1 MDFFDANPRCK
12 FEKTCR
18 LETRKF
24 LRRWD
29 RGQVGRTAGACI
41 KWQVD
46 IVHQCIMVMEDSKKS
61 FRDLGVKKHNFFV
74 QIVYGLENLH
84 PLKTSQHQGTII
96 RS

>member
-24 LRRWD
+24 LRRLVHASSGKW
-29 RGQVGRTAGACI
+29 TSCI
-41 KWQVD
+41 T
-46 IVHQCIMVMEDSKKS
+46 VMEDSKKS
-61 FRDLGVKKHNFFV
+61 FRDPGVKKHNLFV
-74 QIVYGLENLH
+74 QIVYGFENLQ

-96 RS
+96 RSGLLGIS